1 MIARS
6 AASAA
11 DRPEEDILMDQK
23 IIDLYDEYTH
33 APLDRRVFLA
43 RLAQLTGSTAA
54 AIALVPLLEAN
65 QAQAAL
71 VSPEDQRLE
80 TERTMYPGTTGD
92 IKVYIARPK
101 GASKLPA
108 VIVIHENRGLNP
120 HIEDVTRRVALEG
133 FLVLAPDL
141 LSPMGGTPANE
152 DTARDMI
159 GKLDA
164 QQTVQNLVSA
174 VTFLEKHAHGN
185 SKVGAMGFCWGGGMV
200 GELAVNAP
208 DLDAGVVYYGRQP
221 KAADVE
227 KIKAPLLLHYAGQ
240 DARINEGIPAFEE
253 ALKKASKQYTL
264 YIYEGAQHA
273 FNNDTSEARY
283 LKQAAEQAWSRS
295 VAFLK
300 EHLKA

>member
-1 MIARS
+1 
-6 AASAA
+6 
-11 DRPEEDILMDQK
+11 MDQQ

-54 AIALVPLLEAN
+54 AMALVPLLEAN
-65 QAQAAL
+65 QARAAQ
-71 VSPEDQRLE
+71 VSPEDPRLE
-80 TERTMYPGTTGD
+80 TSRTSYAGATGD
-92 IKVYIARPK
+92 VRAYMARPK
-101 GASKLPA
+101 EAGKLPA

-120 HIEDVTRRVALEG
+120 HIEDVTRRIALEG
-133 FLVLAPDL
+133 FLALGPDL
-141 LSPMGGTPANE
+141 LSPAGGTPQNE

-159 GKLDA
+159 SKLDG

-174 VTFLEKHAHGN
+174 ITFLERHASGN
-185 SKVGAMGFCWGGGMV
+185 GKVGAVGFCWGGGMV
-200 GELAVNAP
+200 GDLAVNAP
-208 DLDAGVVYYGRQP
+208 ALDAGVVYYGRQP

-227 KIKAPLLLHYAGQ
+227 KIKAPLLLQYAGQ

-253 ALKKASKQYTL
+253 ALKKAHKSYTI

-283 LKQAAEQAWSRS
+283 SKSAAEEAWART
-295 VAFLK
+295 VAFFK
-300 EHLKA
+300 EHLKV

>member
-1 MIARS
+1 MS
-6 AASAA
+6 DDSQEKN
-11 DRPEEDILMDQK
+11 PMDQK

-65 QAQAAL
+65 QARAAL

-80 TERTMYPGTTGD
+80 TGRTTYAGATGD
-92 IKVYIARPK
+92 IKAYMARPQ
-101 GASKLPA
+101 GAAKLPA

-120 HIEDVTRRVALEG
+120 HIEDVTRRIALEG

-141 LSPMGGTPANE
+141 LSPAGGTPENE

-159 GKLDA
+159 GKLDG

-174 VTFLEKHAHGN
+174 ITFLEKHANGN
-185 SKVGAMGFCWGGGMV
+185 GKVGAVGFCWGGGIV
-200 GELAVNAP
+200 GDLAVNAP

-221 KAADVE
+221 KATDVE

-240 DARINEGIPAFEE
+240 DTRINEGIPAFEE
-253 ALKKASKQYTL
+253 ALKKANKSYTV

-283 LKQAAEQAWSRS
+283 SKSAAEQAWSRTI
-295 VAFLK
+295 AFFK
-300 EHLKA
+300 EHLKV